1 MADYTVRCIESADP
15 AQPVQPPCPEGY
27 ALVLSEQ
34 IDPVYVSGGELEP
47 VVALGAAAILVPFLM
62 GLAYRTVCDFLES

>member
-1 MADYTVRCIESADP
+1 MAEFTVRCVVSADP
-15 AQPVQPPCPEGY
+15 AQVTQPPCPEGY

-47 VVALGAAAILVPFLM
+47 VVALGAAMILVPYLM
-62 GLAYRTVCDFLES
+62 GIAYRTVCDFLES